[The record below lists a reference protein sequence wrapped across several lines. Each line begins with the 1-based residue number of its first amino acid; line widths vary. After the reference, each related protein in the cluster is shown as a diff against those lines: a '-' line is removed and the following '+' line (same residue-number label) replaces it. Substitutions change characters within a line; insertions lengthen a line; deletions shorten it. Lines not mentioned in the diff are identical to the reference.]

1 MALTKLLVVMSERES
16 SPAMNVTLGKLTKGQ
31 GLLMSEALL
40 SFRYLEVL
48 AFQCDGSYGLSFLF
62 CLFISL
68 PLKHIDRIM

>member
-40 SFRYLEVL
+40 SFRRKLWPIV
-48 AFQCDGSYGLSFLF
+48 LF